1 PCPRLC
7 VGMEA
12 PPCPR
17 KAVGMAPAAVKR
29 ACWLAVTLLLP
40 IGHYIYYRLNW
51 HAGQYPPAGPT
62 MAQLG
67 RMLRALPGAISV
79 DFVGV
84 GLALALATTIAAK
97 CSGTVLGAARYR
109 ATWVAGAL
117 LLLCGIAVYLPIPA
131 MSGRYTMPA
140 VWGLD
145 LILAA
150 FLSVLADVPATAW
163 RRAAGVGLAAGL
175 AAVAIANVGRQ
186 EKFAARADV
195 LWQAV
200 ETVER

>member
-1 PCPRLC
+1 
-7 VGMEA
+7 
-12 PPCPR
+12 
-17 KAVGMAPAAVKR
+17 
-29 ACWLAVTLLLP
+29 
-40 IGHYIYYRLNW
+40 
-51 HAGQYPPAGPT
+51 
-62 MAQLG
+62 QLE
-67 RMLRALPGAISV
+67 RWLRALPGAMSF
-79 DFVGV
+79 DFLGA
-84 GLALALATTIAAK
+84 GLALALAAVVAAK
-97 CSGTVLGAARYR
+97 WSGAFLGAGRYR
-109 ATWVAGAL
+109 ATWVAGGL
-117 LLLCGIAVYLPIPA
+117 MVLGGIAVYLPIPA